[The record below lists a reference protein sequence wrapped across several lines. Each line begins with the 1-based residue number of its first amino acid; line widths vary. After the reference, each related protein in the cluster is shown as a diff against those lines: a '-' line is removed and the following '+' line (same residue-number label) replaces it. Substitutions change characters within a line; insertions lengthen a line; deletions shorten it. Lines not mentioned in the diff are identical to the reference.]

1 MISQTG
7 NGSCLL
13 RFNKKSSLRF
23 TNKLRK
29 GAIIQPKMMTVP
41 SISLLS
47 IKLCVRC
54 KSQQMKKST
63 LQMNARRDKNK
74 SPFIKNF
81 IQNTINLLHLI
92 Q

>member
-1 MISQTG
+1 
-7 NGSCLL
+7 
-13 RFNKKSSLRF
+13 
-23 TNKLRK
+23 
-29 GAIIQPKMMTVP
+29 
-41 SISLLS
+41 
-47 IKLCVRC
+47 
-54 KSQQMKKST
+54 MKKST